1 MSSEG
6 DTAMRRITGWVGA
19 FAIVA
24 IGIVALPL
32 PQNTVL
38 AEAWPQRMV
47 RIILPVGSGAGTD
60 LTARLYAERLAERWR
75 QPVIVEN
82 RPGADGLIGTAAFA
96 GTRDDHVLLFAPAAP
111 ISVYP
116 FIFQKL

>member
-6 DTAMRRITGWVGA
+6 DTAMRRITGWIGA

-24 IGIVALPL
+24 TGTLVLLPR
-32 PQNTVL
+32 NTVL
-38 AEAWPQRMV
+38 AQAWPQRMV
-47 RIILPVGSGAGTD
+47 RVLVPVGPGTGAD
-60 LTARLYAERLAERWR
+60 LMARLYAERLAERWR
-75 QPVIVEN
+75 QPVVVEN

-96 GTRDDHVLLFAPAAP
+96 GTRDDHVLMFAPAAP

-116 FIFQKL
+116 FIYQKLG